1 MTDWGQVLRQSRG
14 ITEVKDDPQYHRI
27 MYGAAVEMLDKYPC
41 LYDDVEFMTEAM
53 RHNGSL
59 LEISGDAVADNEE
72 AVLVAVGNEGP
83 ALQYASHRLRDNDNV
98 VMAAICGRTSG
109 GPPAIAYASE
119 RLRNDRTMAMAA
131 IEHDPNSLLYLPVQ
145 FRYDTELVNEAA
157 RILGISPQRVMA
169 SVEEAAHSGG
179 VSVIE

>member
-1 MTDWGQVLRQSRG
+1 MADWGQVLRDSRG
-14 ITEVKDDPQYHRI
+14 ITEARDDPQYHRI
-27 MYGAAVEMLDKYPC
+27 MYGAAVEMLDKYPS
-41 LYDDVEFMTEAM
+41 LYDDVEFMTEAL
-53 RHNGSL
+53 HHCGNL
-59 LEISGDAVADNEE
+59 LELCGEAVADSED
-72 AVLVAVGNEGP
+72 AVLIAVKNEGP
-83 ALQYASHRLRDNDNV
+83 ALQYASDRLRDSDNV

-119 RLRNDRTMAMAA
+119 RLRNDRRLAKVA

-157 RILGISPQRVMA
+157 RVLGISPQRVA
-169 SVEEAAHSGG
+169 AAVEEATRRGG